1 MSDFPTLLI
10 NWYRKNKRLL
20 PWRGE
25 KDPYK
30 IWLSEV
36 MLQQTQVET
45 VIPFYKNWIQRF
57 PDISSVA
64 EASQDE
70 VLKYWEGLGYYS
82 RCRNFHRAC
91 QIVVNNYSGKIPNQL
106 EDFRKLPGVGDYTA
120 AAVLSFAFGKST
132 PVIDGNVSRVM
143 SRLVKFS
150 EPVEKG
156 RTVFRKQ
163 LEEWIDPE
171 NPGEFNQAIME
182 LGSLVCRRN
191 QPHCIKCPVID
202 FCAGY
207 KSGSPGKYPMK
218 VSRSPI
224 PHKTM
229 AAAVIWNNS
238 KFFIQK
244 RPSNS
249 LLGGLWELPGVE
261 VTNKKSKEHQL
272 VKDIKKCIGFEI
284 QPATKIGFV
293 QHAYSHFKVT
303 LHGYH
308 CRLINNNLLKNPTK
322 KHGWISPDG
331 ISHYPFPRVN
341 HKLFEILQGQN
352 WEQ

>member
-1 MSDFPTLLI
+1 MRDFPALLI
-10 NWYRKNKRLL
+10 SWYRKNKRLL
-20 PWRGE
+20 PWRDE
-25 KDPYK
+25 VDPYK

-36 MLQQTQVET
+36 MLQQTQVDT
-45 VIPFYKNWIQRF
+45 VIPYYKKWIQRF
-57 PDISSVA
+57 PDINSVA

-82 RCRNFHRAC
+82 RCRNFHKAC
-91 QIVVNNYSGKIPNQL
+91 QIVDNDYDREIPNQL
-106 EDFRKLPGVGDYTA
+106 EGFRKLPGVGDYTA
-120 AAVLSFAFGKST
+120 AAVLSFAFKRAI

-156 RTVFRKQ
+156 RTIFRKQ
-163 LEEWIDPE
+163 LKEWIDPE
-171 NPGEFNQAIME
+171 NPGEFNQAMME
-182 LGSLVCRRN
+182 LGSLVCFRN
-191 QPHCIKCPVID
+191 QPHCFKCPITG

-207 KSGSPGKYPMK
+207 KSGSPVKYPRK

-229 AAAVIWNNS
+229 ASAVIWNDN

-244 RPSNS
+244 RPSDS
-249 LLGGLWELPGVE
+249 LLGGLWELPAIE
-261 VTNKKSKEHQL
+261 VTDKKSKEHQL
-272 VKDIKKCIGFEI
+272 AKGIQECIGFEI
-284 QPATKIGFV
+284 QPVTKIGAV
-293 QHAYSHFKVT
+293 LHAYSHFKVT

-308 CRLINNNLLKNPTK
+308 CWVIKNSLPENTTK
-322 KHGWISPDG
+322 KQRWISPDG
-331 ISHYPFPRVN
+331 ISHYPFPKVN
-341 HKLFEILQGQN
+341 HKLFEILQERN